1 MTEVKISYTET
12 DDISWITELAK
23 TNILPPF
30 ESTNIKELHEF
41 SAWSL
46 VVKESKSSQRTYAAF
61 QSYPHIHYETEHWEQ
76 QIRNDT
82 GVQLEG
88 LNTLFLRI
96 IISES
101 TSDLHIKLILQK
113 TFHSIPSLE
122 YCCFVSHEEN
132 EPSPALL
139 EFFKNKDSSTERIKL
154 WCCERIS
161 ILPEVGIRSKRSED
175 YLSIKNLFSQIYSS
189 LPNSELE
196 IFTLDFLDFGEDRC
210 PTYKYFTYDESN
222 SYIGVADIDEGEA
235 VGFIYATT
243 NRINLDILNNNFQL
257 ESVYG
262 LRKRHRKDQ
271 IDISFEDASTT
282 VPDFTSEEEDEILEI
297 ITDIITTVEMDPDLV
312 QCMRDIIDQISPPES
327 PEIIKVDVKTLKGKD
342 IKTILNSQMFD
353 ISNPV
358 HLSLVTKNNFKY
370 FLITSLVRII
380 NSESFD
386 SKNETH
392 MELVLLLGKSI
403 TKITNDRLNEILTS
417 EIFDP
422 AEEKFAKISL
432 YVLDKMPS
440 HKLLQFQKSSIG
452 RSIYQKIK
460 VKEALTKRKKK
471 IKVSYAGTQAILHEM
486 ARLSRLREK
495 DSNDKSSY
503 PPGSDSQSYPEKA
516 DLKNICYRNM
526 GFISSLAVRGKYKI
540 QGNYSLAQVK
550 EPFGF
555 KPSQESL
562 DVVETDT
569 SKNESTEKY
578 PVMHT
583 EGEDKFKIIIP
594 NFYGECNCF
603 FIEHLAIEK
612 EYEPRCLYL
621 IMATFE
627 YFAGV
632 DYCVLL
638 LPYGTKHV
646 PLIRQYFTSI
656 PARPFSVYEKE
667 LFVFHRSGFNRTFQA
682 RLYTENELPGVQ
694 NLIAGSCLKDYIL
707 EDLRQSLTDTD
718 KKIKAITLISEDQLL
733 GIALVSEIHESEFIR
748 KYYDIGQR
756 CTLKYHKYGNY
767 GQLLHC
773 VIHPIA
779 KYLSSAFFKELMR
792 LTQKSILYY
801 KIYPSHVIP
810 YNPDYWQSL
819 CNVLDCLVPLKFSKK
834 APSKPSILL
843 NQQKTE
849 EKSATKIEGI
859 NYSLCYAS
867 INTVLREKNIISSRI
882 VILGYSD
889 IALGVLEKLIYNRK
903 YRFTNLTIVSKYTI
917 PSELPY
923 DEKCYRFFPIW
934 SDYNQPKLDSM
945 CLPAWVT
952 VVRGKVISIKRNF
965 IHLKETRKYNSETF
979 LIGFDYLV
987 ICEDLQFQ
995 TKKVEKGQQDE
1006 MEKFGKMKYS
1016 LLTKLWKYN
1025 CKPIKG
1031 PSNVFSL
1038 NNVEKAAKVL
1048 NWLWKYF
1055 DRKVE
1060 IRDELNSSSRAKTK
1074 FKTLQE
1080 LQMAKREGR
1089 IIIYGNCINTYIC
1102 LTVLLEE
1109 NFPFSK
1115 FTFVKSPT
1123 TRNSFD
1129 FYTPDIESVV
1139 THMLQKNNLEYYEGL
1154 LEYEFRNE
1162 EITSV
1167 NITTDKDSFRLDCG
1181 ALLIFNTKSVNYRIF
1196 KALHQSDLSFSLPL
1210 REGNGYPYLLINTSF
1225 QTNVKN
1231 VFAAGTIT
1239 KMCTKNGQ
1247 SLRFE
1252 NSRYNL
1258 REVGMMIGENIDK
1271 LLSKELYISET
1282 TLPNLKHPSVTVA
1295 KLPHGY
1301 IYILVIKPST
1311 QFLKKNDIETDDKS
1325 VTPLSLVLGNLKTGA
1340 KLIKEPISEAND
1352 DPDEVDKNTK
1362 EPKKLDDSKE
1372 QLKGLGEDTKQL
1384 DENSEQLDES
1394 IPEKIFPEEPEYF
1407 SVSFDR
1413 SQRIQR
1419 VECFTNKDVNI
1430 ESLIYIYGVELAQFY
1445 KTISIETN
1453 KESGEVSFSLTQDW
1467 ILPLDYF
1474 TFYDEETKDEDEVFT
1489 KQAYDGFWRPGFPPD
1504 LESTINN
1511 FLGSFSTVRK

>member
-1 MTEVKISYTET
+1 MTEGKVSYTET
-12 DDISWITELAK
+12 DDISWIIELAK

-41 SAWSL
+41 STWSL
-46 VVKESKSSQRTYAAF
+46 VVKESNSPQRTYSAF
-61 QSYPHIHYETEHWEQ
+61 QSYPHIHYEIEHWEQ

-82 GVQLEG
+82 GVQFEG
-88 LNTLFLRI
+88 LNTLFLCMI
-96 IISES
+96 VSEL
-101 TSDLHIKLILQK
+101 TSDLHIQLILQK

-122 YCCFVSHEEN
+122 YCCFVSHTDN
-132 EPSPALL
+132 QPSPVLL
-139 EFFKNKDSSTERIKL
+139 EFFKNINTSPKGIQL

-189 LPNSELE
+189 LSNSELE

-243 NRINLDILNNNFQL
+243 NRINLDILNKNFQL

-271 IDISFEDASTT
+271 IDIPFEDASTSI
-282 VPDFTSEEEDEILEI
+282 PDFTAEEENEIFEI
-297 ITDIITTVEMDPDLV
+297 IIDIITSVEIGPDV
-312 QCMRDIIDQISPPES
+312 VECMRDIIDEISPPEPS
-327 PEIIKVDVKTLKGKD
+327 ETKINIKALKGKD

-370 FLITSLVRII
+370 FLPTSLVRII

-386 SKNETH
+386 NKNETH
-392 MELVLLLGKSI
+392 MELVPLLGKSI
-403 TKITNDRLNEILTS
+403 TKITNDRLNEILKS

-432 YVLDKMPS
+432 YVLDKMPP

-460 VKEALTKRKKK
+460 VKEALAKRKKK

-486 ARLSRLREK
+486 ARLSRLKEV
-495 DSNDKSSY
+495 DSNGKSSH
-503 PPGSDSQSYPEKA
+503 PPGSDSQLYPEKV

-540 QGNYSLAQVK
+540 QGNYSLASVK

-555 KPSQESL
+555 TPSKESL
-562 DVVETDT
+562 DVETDT

-583 EGEDKFKIIIP
+583 VEQDKFKIIIP
-594 NFYGECNCF
+594 NYYGEYNCF

-621 IMATFE
+621 MMAAFE

-667 LFVFHRSGFNRTFQA
+667 LFVFHRSGFSRTFQV
-682 RLYTENELPGVQ
+682 RQYTENELPGVQ

-707 EDLRQSLTDTD
+707 EDLAQSLISTD

-733 GIALVSEIHESEFIR
+733 GIALVSEIHENEFIR

-756 CTLKYHKYGNY
+756 CVLKYHKYGNY

-801 KIYPSHVIP
+801 KVYPSHVIP
-810 YNPDYWQSL
+810 YNPEYWQSL
-819 CNVLDCLVPLKFSKK
+819 CNVLDCLVPLNFSKK
-834 APSKPSILL
+834 VPSKPSILL
-843 NQQKTE
+843 NQQQTE
-849 EKSATKIEGI
+849 KRSATKIEGI
-859 NYSLCYAS
+859 NYSLCYVS

-889 IALGVLEKLIYNRK
+889 IALGVLEKLIYNCK

-917 PSELPY
+917 PSEFPY
-923 DEKCYRFFPIW
+923 DEKCYRFFPFW

-952 VVRGKVISIKRNF
+952 VVRGKVISIQRNF
-965 IHLKETRKYNSETF
+965 IHLKETRKYNSKTF

-987 ICEDLQFQ
+987 MCEDLQFQ
-995 TKKVEKGQQDE
+995 TKRVEKAQQYE
-1006 MEKFGKMKYS
+1006 MEQFGKMKYS

-1025 CKPIKG
+1025 CRPKKG
-1031 PSNVFSL
+1031 PFNVFSL

-1060 IRDELNSSSRAKTK
+1060 IKDQLNSPGRAKIK

-1089 IIIYGNCINTYIC
+1089 IIIYGNCINIYIC
-1102 LTVLLEE
+1102 LAVLIEE

-1115 FTFVKSPT
+1115 FTLVKSPT
-1123 TRNSFD
+1123 KRNSFD
-1129 FYTPDIESVV
+1129 FYTQDIESAVN
-1139 THMLQKNNLEYYEGL
+1139 HLLRKNNLECYEGL
-1154 LEYEFRNE
+1154 LEYEFRSE
-1162 EITSV
+1162 EIISV

-1181 ALLIFNTKSVNYRIF
+1181 ALLMFDTRSVNYRIYE
-1196 KALHQSDLSFSLPL
+1196 ALHQSDLSFTLPL
-1210 REGNGYPYLLINTSF
+1210 KEGNGYPYLLINTSF
-1225 QTNVKN
+1225 QTNFAN
-1231 VFAAGTIT
+1231 VFAAGTIA
-1239 KMCTKNGQ
+1239 KMCTTNGQ

-1252 NSRYNL
+1252 NSCYNL
-1258 REVGMMIGENIDK
+1258 REIGMMIGENIDK
-1271 LLSKELYISET
+1271 LLSKELYISEK
-1282 TLPNLKHPSVTVA
+1282 TLPNLKQPSVTVA
-1295 KLPHGY
+1295 KLPYGY

-1352 DPDEVDKNTK
+1352 DDLGHADENTN

-1372 QLKGLGEDTKQL
+1372 KLKGLVEDTKQM

-1394 IPEKIFPEEPEYF
+1394 IPEKIFPDEPEYF
-1407 SVSFDR
+1407 SVSFDK

-1419 VECFTNKDVNI
+1419 VECFTNKDVDI
-1430 ESLIYIYGVELAQFY
+1430 ESLVYLYGVELALFY
-1445 KTISIETN
+1445 KMISIETN
-1453 KESGEVSFSLTQDW
+1453 KESGEVSFNLTQDW
-1467 ILPLDYF
+1467 IMPLDHF
-1474 TFYDEETKDEDEVFT
+1474 TFYDEESKDEDEVFI

-1504 LESTINN
+1504 LEPTINN
-1511 FLGSFSTVRK
+1511 FLGSFSTVKK